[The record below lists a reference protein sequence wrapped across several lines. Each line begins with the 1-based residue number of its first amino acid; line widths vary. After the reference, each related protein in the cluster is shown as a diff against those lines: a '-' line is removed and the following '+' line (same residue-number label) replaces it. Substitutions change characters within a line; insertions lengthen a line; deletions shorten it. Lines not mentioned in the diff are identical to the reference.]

1 MLTAVSLV
9 TRRAIGVIEQSLRE
23 RWDSESSRGGASLS
37 VLLLLR
43 AAVLALR
50 LQASL
55 EKLQ

>member
-1 MLTAVSLV
+1 MSLV
-9 TRRAIGVIEQSLRE
+9 TRRAIGLIEQSLV
-23 RWDSESSRGGASLS
+23 SAGTQKLKRGALLS
-37 VLLLLR
+37 VLLLIR